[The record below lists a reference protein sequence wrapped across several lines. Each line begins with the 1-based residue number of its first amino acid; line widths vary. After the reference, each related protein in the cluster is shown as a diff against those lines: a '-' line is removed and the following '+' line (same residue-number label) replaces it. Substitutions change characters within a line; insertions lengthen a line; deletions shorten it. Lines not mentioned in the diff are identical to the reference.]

1 MIDGDRANAL
11 ISRFASDLVFTTN
24 RERRVA
30 MTSPLYDLQGRSSLG
45 FSVVYDLAPGLVR
58 RLEAVMPAEEVGGR
72 MRGLLLRPYFLQL
85 FIFFEGYLMG
95 REQRIVEEGGL
106 SDRESG
112 QDAERT
118 ALVCDWFARVCG
130 TYRSDEHLFPGETV
144 SEQPILASGQV
155 AEWAA
160 RGPLPAELA
169 RRVQRAVGQVELY
182 ALTVHG
188 EQRDGNFDHGPYPVG
203 DGRQIVFHEVN
214 DLANDFLPWVS
225 AEERLGVDAI
235 GVVRA
240 FPAEA
245 MIDCDMF
252 GTSSVSPAGAS
263 HEQLAV
269 LARDSDGVREID
281 VEELEGLA
289 ASAERAT
296 ARLYRRIAAWEPE
309 YRTAYGRPLFINH
322 LVPFARI
329 AGAPEVERWL
339 GEQGPKAGP
348 ADLGVIEGRGPA
360 EVWARLAAG
369 GELFTPVGAAAGLT

>member
-1 MIDGDRANAL
+1 MIDPDRANAL

-58 RLEAVMPAEEVGGR
+58 RLEAALDAEEVGRR

-95 REQRIVEEGGL
+95 REQRIVEDGGL
-106 SDRESG
+106 SGRQCGE
-112 QDAERT
+112 DAERT
-118 ALVCDWFARVCG
+118 ALVCDWFARVCSS
-130 TYRSDEHLFPGETV
+130 YRCDEHLFPGETV
-144 SEQPILASGQV
+144 SEQPILEPGQV
-155 AEWAA
+155 AEWVA
-160 RGPLPAELA
+160 REPLPAELA
-169 RRVQRAVGQVELY
+169 DRAQRAVGQIELY

-188 EQRDGNFDHGPYPVG
+188 EQRDGNFDHGPYAAG

-240 FPAEA
+240 FSAEA
-245 MIDCDMF
+245 KIDCDMF

-263 HEQLAV
+263 HQQLAV

-281 VEELEGLA
+281 VEELEGVA
-289 ASAERAT
+289 AAAARAT
-296 ARLYRRIAAWEPE
+296 ARLYRRIAAWQPE
-309 YRTAYGRPLFINH
+309 YRTTYGRPLFINH

-329 AGAPEVERWL
+329 AAAPEVERWL
-339 GEQGPKAGP
+339 REHGAEAGP
-348 ADLGVIEGRGPA
+348 ADLSVIQGRGPA

-369 GELFTPVGAAAGLT
+369 GELFSPVDAEAVRA